1 MNAMDVSDVYYDKF
15 LINGKNESQLSQF
28 KSGDKVRLRVAN
40 GGASSYFW
48 LTYAG
53 GKITVVASDGND
65 VEPVEVDRLLIAVSE
80 TYDVIVT
87 IPASNTSY
95 EFLAT
100 PEDRTKSTS
109 LYIGN
114 GIKQL
119 IAPLPKL
126 KYFEG
131 MKMMNG

>member
-1 MNAMDVSDVYYDKF
+1 M
-15 LINGKNESQLSQF
+15 
-28 KSGDKVRLRVAN
+28 
-40 GGASSYFW
+40 
-48 LTYAG
+48 
-53 GKITVVASDGND
+53 
-65 VEPVEVDRLLIAVSE
+65 IAVSE
-80 TYDVIVT
+80 TYDIIVT

-131 MKMMNG
+131 MKMMNGMMKMSGDMKPMNMTMGNQMMDMNEVMYPELPESQRMKTMDHMMEMMGMNPTKIGDKNGSR